1 MKLKNILT
9 IIAMVLIVLAF
20 TGLTKSEDYVKCDPL
35 KPKQICNQNY
45 TAVQAG
51 SYLKTKCLTVKS
63 KCNQNYTAVQ
73 ADNYLKTKCTAIK
86 SKDINVCKDK
96 IWQVNSDITEQV
108 INTSTDTTH
117 YAFNITDLN
126 SGKSYILFTNK
137 NNIDNMI
144 I

>member
-20 TGLTKSEDYVKCDPL
+20 TGLTKSKDYVKCNPL
-35 KPKQICNQNY
+35 KPKQDCNQNY
-45 TAVQAG
+45 TP
-51 SYLKTKCLTVKS
+51 
-63 KCNQNYTAVQ
+63 VQ